1 MSEGKSGFSAID
13 ESQDFPSEPDSETNS
28 ESEDLAR
35 AAKKVDIE
43 GRKQDIKERKAYADR
58 IFWLVVAWLVFV
70 GYILI
75 AHGARWPWMA
85 QYLGFNL
92 PEAVLIAL
100 ITTTTGG
107 VVGILLIVVQYLFPR
122 RSKKVD

>member
-1 MSEGKSGFSAID
+1 M
-13 ESQDFPSEPDSETNS
+13 
-28 ESEDLAR
+28 LAE
-35 AAKKVDIE
+35 KKVAIE
-43 GRKQDIKERKAYADR
+43 GRQQDIKERKTYAGR

-70 GYILI
+70 GCILI
-75 AHGARWPWMA
+75 AHGARWPWT
-85 QYLGFNL
+85 QYLGFTL
-92 PEAVLIAL
+92 PDAVLIAL